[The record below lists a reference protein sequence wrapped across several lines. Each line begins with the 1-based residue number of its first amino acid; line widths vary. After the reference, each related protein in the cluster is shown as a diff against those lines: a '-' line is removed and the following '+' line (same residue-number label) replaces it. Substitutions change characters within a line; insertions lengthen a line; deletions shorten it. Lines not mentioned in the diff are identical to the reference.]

1 MNDQSDLKG
10 ENLNE
15 KFKILLDEDNEIKKW
30 NEGLLIKSLI
40 LLPVIIFIIGLFIVN
55 KPENLKDVLFLFLY
69 PLVLILI
76 GLIVLFVMRNNML
89 MSICTMHIVMLIPAF
104 DRCSKRIIDIKAV
117 ITLVHGR

>member
-40 LLPVIIFIIGLFIVN
+40 LLPVILFIIGLFIVN

-69 PLVLILI
+69 PLVLISI
-76 GLIVLFVMRNNML
+76 GLIVLFVMRNNL
-89 MSICTMHIVMLIPAF
+89 
-104 DRCSKRIIDIKAV
+104 K
-117 ITLVHGR
+117 

>member
-40 LLPVIIFIIGLFIVN
+40 LLPVLIFIIGLFIVN

-69 PLVLILI
+69 PLVLISI
-76 GLIVLFVMRNNML
+76 GLIVLFAMRNNL
-89 MSICTMHIVMLIPAF
+89 
-104 DRCSKRIIDIKAV
+104 K
-117 ITLVHGR
+117 